1 MNSLWGAVQPKFDI
15 YGAVKGFEGYTPRA
29 SWDYKQHSIGY
40 GTRAK
45 YPGEVIDRNEAENR
59 LRSEVDSARRIVDGF
74 APHAPEG
81 VKAALTSLTFN
92 AGSKWTESGLG
103 QAVKAGDWNTAQNRF
118 LQYNKAG
125 GSVLPGL
132 VKRRQQEASWFNGAA
147 PSIGAAPVASNSP
160 PAPSQRMSLGGPM
173 PAKQQTQTESPSWW
187 GDINSRLQNPLF
199 LGGLGMLV
207 AANQGQ
213 DAASALNSGLRTG
226 AGLQD
231 QMMQNSERQRE
242 RAKQQALEEF
252 WNSYDPSQLPAGVA
266 GVLPGLS
273 ASQKAE
279 LVLQNAT
286 GQLPTAEDAALKRAK
301 VKAETEKL
309 QREASGA
316 NKYGRQGSIFQDPK
330 TGQFFSVQFSET
342 GERLIEPLQG
352 LTPSRGV
359 GEVDTGTGTQIIDK
373 ATGMPVREVGKNLR
387 GAEAEKAIGKQQ
399 GENLANQPKA
409 FSALQSANA
418 KTDIVIGAIRDA
430 RKLTSGWSV
439 GAGSLLASLPGT
451 QARDLRARADTIL
464 ANLGFEELQDM
475 RNNSPTGGA
484 LGAIAVQE
492 LQMLQATKASLD
504 QAQTVGQYLQALDQL
519 ESFMAGSRQRRQAAY
534 EMTYGTPQNFTGGAA
549 ASGAPQSLQRFQ
561 KYGIEE

>member
-15 YGAVKGFEGYTPRA
+15 YGAIKGFEGYTPRA

-40 GTRAK
+40 GTRAR
-45 YPGEVIDRNEAENR
+45 YPGEVIDRNEAESR
-59 LRSEVDSARRIVDGF
+59 LRSEVDNARLLVDGF

-92 AGSKWTESGLG
+92 AGSKWQDSGLG

-266 GVLPGLS
+266 GVMPGLS

-301 VKAETEKL
+301 MKAETELAQRQAAAGPLGKFVNVNGRL
-309 QREASGA
+309 VQIGQNGPVDVTPSSAAKADPMETFFGKEQAKQDFKTITDYREAADGA
-316 NKYGRQGSIFQDPK
+316 
-330 TGQFFSVQFSET
+330 
-342 GERLIEPLQG
+342 
-352 LTPSRGV
+352 
-359 GEVDTGTGTQIIDK
+359 
-373 ATGMPVREVGKNLR
+373 
-387 GAEAEKAIGKQQ
+387 
-399 GENLANQPKA
+399 
-409 FSALQSANA
+409 
-418 KTDIVIGAIRDA
+418 GAIRSNLDA
-430 RKLTSGWSV
+430 LRYARGQTNTEGPIMGMFPALTSAQQAVDSAAENV
-439 GAGSLLASLPGT
+439 RLSFVEKTKGAVSDAEMRIFGMATPGRRMRDDAAKAIIDGMDLAAQRTQERAIFYDEWMRSKGNLTGAQSAWKKYTEANPIIQEKDGT
-451 QARDLRARADTIL
+451 
-464 ANLGFEELQDM
+464 F
-475 RNNSPTGGA
+475 
-484 LGAIAVQE
+484 
-492 LQMLQATKASLD
+492 
-504 QAQTVGQYLQALDQL
+504 TVN
-519 ESFMAGSRQRRQAAY
+519 
-534 EMTYGTPQNFTGGAA
+534 PQNATNWREFFAGGGQAPA
-549 ASGAPQSLQRFQ
+549 QPQQGQRGPITREQYNALPSGAQYTAPDGSMRV
-561 KYGIEE
+561 KP